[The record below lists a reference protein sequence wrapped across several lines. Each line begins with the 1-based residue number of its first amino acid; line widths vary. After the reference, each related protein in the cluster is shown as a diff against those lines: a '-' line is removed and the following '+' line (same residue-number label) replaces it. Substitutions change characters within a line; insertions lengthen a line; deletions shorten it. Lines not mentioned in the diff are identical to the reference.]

1 PAGRCP
7 LVWPSP
13 PPARA
18 HPAPAARPSGYPPA
32 PGHDGSFNRAGT
44 GDARATEPRPFEAAE
59 RIARR
64 RQIPERS
71 VAVIGGPDRVRAGT
85 PAVSGHGRG
94 TVGKQPRY
102 GVSLVDAR

>member
-1 PAGRCP
+1 HDVRPVVR
-7 LVWPSP
+7 P
-13 PPARA
+13 PPLDDGDD
-18 HPAPAARPSGYPPA
+18 PVPAARLSGYPAP

-85 PAVSGHGRG
+85 RAASGRG
-94 TVGKQPRY
+94 RVTVG
-102 GVSLVDAR
+102 SA